1 MSCEL
6 CKLANGNII
15 TKCYYQCD
23 DFLIVDC
30 LTCGPNAPM
39 LVTIAHTMHPDY
51 KLIDRMVA
59 KAQELFG
66 LRVTFRTQQRKI
78 TSHFHWHVIVK

>member
-6 CKLANGNII
+6 CNPERRTTWFYKD
-15 TKCYYQCD
+15 KE
-23 DFLIVDC
+23 FLIIECDVC
-30 LTCGPNAPM
+30 HIPM
-39 LVTIAHTMHPDY
+39 LVTRAHTMHPDY

-66 LRVTFRTQQRKI
+66 LRVTFRTQQRKLLD
-78 TSHFHWHVIVK
+78 HFHWHIIVK

>member
-6 CKLANGNII
+6 CNLQK
-15 TKCYYQCD
+15 KSKWFYEDD

-39 LVTIAHTMHPDY
+39 LVIKEHTMHPDY

-66 LRVTFRTQQRKI
+66 LRVTFRTQQRKLLG
-78 TSHFHWHVIVK
+78 HFHWHIIVK